1 MFYLC
6 YIIIRYSTST
16 FNFFSDQNIPGPKPI
31 PLVGNAWG
39 MWKRVYK
46 NSLKFKMRFYFIF
59 NLKEYARM
67 GFGIDEKVR

>member
-1 MFYLC
+1 LLHYH
-6 YIIIRYSTST
+6 IRYSTST

-46 NSLKFKMRFYFIF
+46 KFIEIQNEILFYFIF
-59 NLKEYARM
+59 NLKEYA
-67 GFGIDEKVR
+67 